1 MIFEILF
8 WFSFALVLYI
18 YAGYYALIWLISR
31 FYPEPLYEEVID
43 YPPVSVVFSAYNEE
57 KVLKKRVKNCL
68 ALDYPEDKLEI
79 LIGSDGSTDKT
90 NSILESIH
98 DSRVTIFLFH
108 ERHGKNWVLN
118 QLVEKSTG
126 EILVFTDADV
136 LFDTD
141 VVRELIVPFQ
151 DKNVGV
157 VGGKVVFV
165 VNDKQDITVPEQ
177 KYFAFEAKLRELE
190 SRIKTTFS
198 LSGAVL
204 AVKRSLYRNL
214 PVSAIFSDD
223 SFTLLSAVKN
233 GYSAIF
239 WIRAQVFAPIQN
251 DIFVEMKRRIRISA
265 MNLNGII
272 HFTSLLYPDKG
283 FIALGIWSHKVLRWL
298 SPIFIVVFFVSGLF
312 TPEIYVSSFLYDAS
326 GVVLILSLI
335 GVLLSI
341 LKIRIKFLTYCAYF
355 LVLNVGLLIGFF
367 KFIFRLQ
374 KPYWNPVNRP

>member
-8 WFSFALVLYI
+8 WLSFALVLYI
-18 YAGYYALIWLISR
+18 YVGYYALIWIISR
-31 FYPEPLYEEVID
+31 FYPEQLYGEVTD
-43 YPPVSVVFSAYNEE
+43 YPPVSVIFSAYNEE
-57 KVLKKRVKNCL
+57 KVLKERIKNCL

-98 DSRVTIFLFH
+98 DSRVTIFLFQ

-126 EILVFTDADV
+126 EILVFTDSDV
-136 LFDTD
+136 LFDAD

-151 DKNVGV
+151 DKKVGV

-165 VNDKQDITVPEQ
+165 VNDKNDITVPEQ
-177 KYFAFEAKLRELE
+177 KYFSFEAKLRELE
-190 SRIKTTFS
+190 SRIRTTFS

-214 PVSAIFSDD
+214 PETAIFSDD

-233 GYSAIF
+233 GYNGIF
-239 WIRAQVFAPIQN
+239 WTRAQVFAPIQD
-251 DIFVEMKRRIRISA
+251 DIFAEMKRRIRISA
-265 MNLNGII
+265 GNLNDII
-272 HFTSLLYPDKG
+272 HFTSLLHPRKG
-283 FIALGIWSHKVLRWL
+283 YIALGIWSHKVLRWL
-298 SPIFIVVFFVSGLF
+298 SPIFIIIFFVSGLF
-312 TPEIYVSSFLYDAS
+312 TQEIYVNSFLYS
-326 GVVLILSLI
+326 TSIIVLMLSFL
-335 GVLLSI
+335 GVLLTI

-355 LVLNVGLLIGFF
+355 LVMNIGLLIGFF